1 MQNGPLPTSVFAV
14 AVTPTAAAFSGYQTK
29 LSPAQR
35 AAFEFPETADAAEIL
50 DEVCGKCSAANPA
63 RARVLE
69 ALRDPE
75 ASNRV
80 HNFPGLLTAADCLI
94 LRQHCDNAMAD
105 APARDSVDG
114 LPDFQ
119 INLGRWDLGRLL
131 NFDVVQHL
139 CAAENE
145 WLRGKQWERIG
156 IFVRRYSPSTRPCFP
171 FHKDSN
177 AYTANIALS
186 NPTDHQGGT
195 LLCLV
200 SGAVRTCE
208 RGLGVATVHGN
219 DVLHAVTPVTAGTRY
234 SLLIFFHERVLV

>member
-1 MQNGPLPTSVFAV
+1 MQDAPPLTSAE
-14 AVTPTAAAFSGYQTK
+14 AAFVDYNDR

-35 AAFEFPETADAAEIL
+35 SAFEFPETADAAAIL
-50 DEVCGKCSAANPA
+50 DEVCPAKNPA
-63 RARVLE
+63 RLNVMK
-69 ALRDPE
+69 ALHDPE

-80 HNFPGLLTAADCLI
+80 HSFPRLLNAADCLI
-94 LRQHCDNAMAD
+94 LRQHCDDSMKMEPD
-105 APARDSVDG
+105 RDSVDG

-119 INLGRWDLGRLL
+119 INIERWDLGRLL
-131 NFDVVQHL
+131 NFDIIQRL

-145 WLRGKQWERIG
+145 WLKGKRWERIG

-171 FHKDSN
+171 FHNDSN
-177 AYTANIALS
+177 AYTANVALS

-200 SGAVRTCE
+200 AGAVRTCE

-234 SLLIFFHERVLV
+234 ALLIFFHARFGEG